1 MAGVRDIIFSYVF
14 MVNKCEIITQC
25 LEVCYEY
32 NLPFDKVYRLI
43 EQVRDCIDGT
53 IVDCQKYLK
62 NKEHDA
68 VSAILNK
75 CINYQDEFVKSPSKT
90 RVAKLIYK
98 DNKRWYENLDAKRQ
112 PWYKQ
117 KIKLDKEM
125 AIAFC
130 KSKMKLSLDNTNIE
144 TEENKQ

>member
-53 IVDCQKYLK
+53 IIDCQKYLK
-62 NKEHDA
+62 NKEHDE

-75 CINYQDEFVKSPSKT
+75 CISYQDEFVKSPSKHVWLNSFIKT
-90 RVAKLIYK
+90 TNDGMTTLIQK
-98 DNKRWYENLDAKRQ
+98 DNHGINRK
-112 PWYKQ
+112 
-117 KIKLDKEM
+117 
-125 AIAFC
+125 
-130 KSKMKLSLDNTNIE
+130 
-144 TEENKQ
+144 

>member
-62 NKEHDA
+62 NKEHDE

-75 CINYQDEFVKSPSKT
+75 CISYQDEFVKSPSKT

-130 KSKMKLSLDNTNIE
+130 KSKIKLSLDNTNIE

>member
-62 NKEHDA
+62 NKEHDE

-75 CINYQDEFVKSPSKT
+75 CISYQDEFVKSPSKT

>member
-1 MAGVRDIIFSYVF
+1 MAGVRDIIHSFVF

-25 LEVCYEY
+25 LEVCYEN
-32 NLPFDKVYRLI
+32 NLPFDKVYALI
-43 EQVRDCIDGT
+43 EQVRECIDET

-62 NKEHDA
+62 NKEHDE

-75 CINYQDEFVKSPSKT
+75 CINYQNEFVKSPSKT

-98 DNKRWYENLDAKRQ
+98 DNKRWYDNLDSKRQ

-117 KIKLDKEM
+117 KIKWDKEM
-125 AIAFC
+125 AIAYC
-130 KSKMKLSLDNTNIE
+130 QSNSKLSPDKESLVKTQNHL
-144 TEENKQ
+144 

>member
-1 MAGVRDIIFSYVF
+1 MAGVRDIIHSFVF

-25 LEVCYEY
+25 LEVCYEN
-32 NLPFDKVYRLI
+32 NLPFDKVYGLI
-43 EQVRDCIDGT
+43 EQVREYIAGT

-62 NKEHDA
+62 NKEHDE

-75 CINYQDEFVKSPSKT
+75 CINYQDEFLKSPSKT

-98 DNKRWYENLDAKRQ
+98 DNKRWYDNLDSKRQ

-117 KIKLDKEM
+117 KIKWDKEM

-130 KSKMKLSLDNTNIE
+130 MSEKKLNLDNTNIE
-144 TEENKQ
+144 TDENKQ

>member
-1 MAGVRDIIFSYVF
+1 MAGVRDIIHSFVF
-14 MVNKCEIITQC
+14 MVNKCEMITQC

-32 NLPFDKVYRLI
+32 NLPFDKVYYLI
-43 EQVRDCIDGT
+43 EQVRECIDDT
-53 IVDCQKYLK
+53 ILDCQKYLK
-62 NKEHDA
+62 NKEHDE

-75 CINYQDEFVKSPSKT
+75 CISYQDEFLKSPSKT

-98 DNKRWYENLDAKRQ
+98 DNKRWYDNLDSKRQ

-130 KSKMKLSLDNTNIE
+130 QNKVEYKISNCSDDIE
-144 TEENKQ
+144 